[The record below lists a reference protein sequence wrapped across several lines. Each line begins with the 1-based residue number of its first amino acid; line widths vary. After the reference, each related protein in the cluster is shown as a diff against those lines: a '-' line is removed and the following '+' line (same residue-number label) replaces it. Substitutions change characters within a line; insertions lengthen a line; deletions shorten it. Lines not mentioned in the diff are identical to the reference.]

1 MDTQTDTVALDSRL
15 GVLLV
20 ELMRVVNQRTAGQTL
35 RLMCEAELSMPQMV
49 TLLILQRC
57 GAKSVSA
64 IAERLQLSLAATS
77 QLVDGLVRRGFASRN
92 EDTLDRRVKMIA
104 LRPEGAELLDRLAH
118 SRGDEIAQSMALL
131 PDETM
136 VQAVVAL
143 EEVLLHLQQ
152 LPD

>member
-1 MDTQTDTVALDSRL
+1 MVTQTDSVALESRL

-20 ELMRVVNQRTAGQTL
+20 DLMRIVNQRTAGQTL

-49 TLLILQRC
+49 TLLMLQRC
-57 GAKSVSA
+57 GPKSVSA

-77 QLVDGLVRRGFASRN
+77 QLIDGLVRRGFAARS
-92 EDTLDRRVKMIA
+92 EDTVDRRVKMIT
-104 LRPEGAELLDRLAH
+104 LRPEGGELLDRLAH
-118 SRGDEIAQSMALL
+118 SRSHEIAESMALL
-131 PDETM
+131 PDEIM

-143 EEVLLHLQQ
+143 EEVLLHLKQ